1 MGDPVKILDMA
12 RRMIHLSGF
21 EVRDEDNPNGD
32 IEITFTGL
40 RPGEKLYEELLI
52 GENVQ
57 PTQHK
62 LIMSA
67 DEESLSWKQVEI
79 LVEQFNQVV
88 DNYDVE
94 KSRILLIEA
103 VSEFQPQCEVAD
115 LVFGQSGEF
124 KTDQASKKI
133 VKIR

>member
-1 MGDPVKILDMA
+1 MLLLVNLLLALPNLVLA
-12 RRMIHLSGF
+12 R
-21 EVRDEDNPNGD
+21 D
-32 IEITFTGL
+32 GL

-57 PTQHK
+57 PTQHR
-62 LIMSA
+62 LIMSV

-79 LVEQFNQVV
+79 LLELFNQVV
-88 DNYDVE
+88 DKYDVE

-124 KTDQASKKI
+124 KTDKVSKKF